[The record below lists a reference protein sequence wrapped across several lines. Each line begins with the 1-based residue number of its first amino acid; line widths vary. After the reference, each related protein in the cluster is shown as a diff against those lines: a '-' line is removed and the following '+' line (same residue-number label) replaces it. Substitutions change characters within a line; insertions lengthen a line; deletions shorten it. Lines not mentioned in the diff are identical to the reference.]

1 MGGNGRLW
9 SVPVSD
15 DFLDDDDPVPVDGEP
30 YPEHGPIPLGPH
42 PLPPNWQQEMNGAAS
57 NLGFFGGNPHLNPAH
72 PILLDEPVN
81 MEIVPEAATQNQ
93 DIQIDA

>member
-1 MGGNGRLW
+1 
-9 SVPVSD
+9 
-15 DFLDDDDPVPVDGEP
+15 
-30 YPEHGPIPLGPH
+30 
-42 PLPPNWQQEMNGAAS
+42 MNGAAS